1 MLGLSWEDVD
11 LENKVIHIRN
21 GLKKDKEFSED
32 GKTIVRNFLTLGSL
46 KTPKSRRD
54 IPINDAT
61 ANLLA
66 RYKLAQRSFINDPD
80 IIPNMVFLNSAG
92 HYWDESK
99 VRVLYKNYLASIGVP
114 YIKFH
119 GLRHTFATRILESNV
134 APKVAQELLGH
145 TNVSVTM
152 DIYSHVL
159 PEVKREAMDKIKGIV

>member
-1 MLGLSWEDVD
+1 MARLSLEIFLPLALLKLQRVDVTY
-11 LENKVIHIRN
+11 LLMMPQPIY
-21 GLKKDKEFSED
+21 L
-32 GKTIVRNFLTLGSL
+32 L
-46 KTPKSRRD
+46 D
-54 IPINDAT
+54 IN
-61 ANLLA
+61 
-66 RYKLAQRSFINDPD
+66 AQRSFINDSD
-80 IIPNMVFLNSAG
+80 IIPNIVFLNSAG

-145 TNVSVTM
+145 TNVSITT

-159 PEVKREAMDKIKGIV
+159 PEVKREAMNKIKGIV